1 VALHWVILYLLC
13 TSEVVGLTVYISGT
27 ARAATDIRYVLCSP
41 VDINISPLETVRF
54 NLDFKFVLAFKMLKL
69 KLSHNTP
76 HRTLEGEEV

>member
-13 TSEVVGLTVYISGT
+13 TSEVVGLAV
-27 ARAATDIRYVLCSP
+27 AATDILYVPSHVLCSP

-54 NLDFKFVLAFKMLKL
+54 NLDCKFVLAFKMLKL

-76 HRTLEGEEV
+76 HRPFEGEEV